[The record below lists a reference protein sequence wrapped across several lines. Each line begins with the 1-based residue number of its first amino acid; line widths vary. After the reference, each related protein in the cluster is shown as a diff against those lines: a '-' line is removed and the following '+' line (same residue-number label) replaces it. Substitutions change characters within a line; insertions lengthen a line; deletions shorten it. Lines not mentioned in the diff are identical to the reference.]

1 VETVKIRE
9 IRGAALRE
17 KVRDGKPLAITNR
30 GALIGVIVPVTQA
43 WVEHMIDYN
52 WSHARQSIA
61 EGEQAVASGTPMLTI
76 DDVVAQADTRGGHDE
91 GPVRGTPERLAVPL
105 VAALV
110 GGQVVQPPE
119 TRETVE
125 RLQALLNPSGE
136 GKPDPSVL
144 TVRIGDLSAKQIEQA
159 GAGGHTLALTHD
171 RELVGIV
178 IPVTQ
183 GLVEFL
189 IEENMSR
196 VLYNIGLGEKQ
207 LMTPDKM
214 TTLDEVVDQSGA
226 QPPAPAAAAAQ
237 PVTRPPQEAAVRA
250 TRGS

>member
-1 VETVKIRE
+1 METVKIRE
-9 IRGAALRE
+9 IRGTALRE

-43 WVEHMIDYN
+43 WVEQLIDHN

-61 EGEQAVASGTPMLTI
+61 EGEQAVSSGEPMLTV
-76 DDVVAQADTRGGHDE
+76 DDVVAQAGAGGHDE
-91 GPVRGTPERLAVPL
+91 GLVHGTPERLAVPL
-105 VAALV
+105 VAAMV
-110 GGQVVQPPE
+110 GGAVVQPRE
-119 TRETVE
+119 TRETLE
-125 RLQALLNPSGE
+125 RLQALLNPSPGE
-136 GKPDPSVL
+136 RPAEPSVL
-144 TVRIGDLSAKQIEQA
+144 TVRIGDLSARQIEQA

-196 VLYNIGLGEKQ
+196 VLYNIALGEKQ

-214 TTLDEVVDQSGA
+214 TTLDEVLGQDGT
-226 QPPAPAAAAAQ
+226 QPPAPAKRAQ
-237 PVTRPPQEAAVRA
+237 ETGARLAPR
-250 TRGS
+250 S

>member
-1 VETVKIRE
+1 METVKIRE

-30 GALIGVIVPVTQA
+30 GALIGVIVPVTRA

-61 EGEQAVASGTPMLTI
+61 EGEQAIASGTPMLTI
-76 DDVVAQADTRGGHDE
+76 DDVVAQTGAPGGYSE
-91 GPVRGTPERLAVPL
+91 GPVQGTPERLAVPL
-105 VAALV
+105 VAAMV
-110 GGQVVQPPE
+110 GGAVVQPPE
-119 TRETVE
+119 SRETLE
-125 RLQALLNPSGE
+125 RLQALLNPSSGE
-136 GKPDPSVL
+136 RPPDASVL
-144 TVRIGDLSAKQIEQA
+144 TVRIGDLSARQIEQA

-189 IEENMSR
+189 IEENISR
-196 VLYNIGLGEKQ
+196 VLYNIALGEKQ
-207 LMTPDKM
+207 LLTPDKM
-214 TTLDEVVDQSGA
+214 TTLEEVLDQGA
-226 QPPAPAAAAAQ
+226 PQPPAPPPPA
-237 PVTRPPQEAAVRA
+237 PKRPGKAGARP
-250 TRGS
+250 TPDS